1 MRCRIKISQEIVR
14 RLKFILGKVKWGYG
28 NLTLIAP
35 YYQTTVYY
43 MYMYI
48 TPQEPT
54 AISTLNL
61 QLL

>member
-14 RLKFILGKVKWGYG
+14 RLQFILGKVKWGYG
-28 NLTLIAP
+28 NLTLVAP
-35 YYQTTVYY
+35 YYQTTAY
-43 MYMYI
+43 YMYI

-54 AISTLNL
+54 AIPTLNL